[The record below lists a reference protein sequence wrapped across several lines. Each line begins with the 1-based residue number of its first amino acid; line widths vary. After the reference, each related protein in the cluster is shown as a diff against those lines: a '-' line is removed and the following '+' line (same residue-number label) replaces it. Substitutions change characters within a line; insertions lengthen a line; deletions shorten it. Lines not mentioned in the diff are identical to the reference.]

1 MTNFVAVQRSKVY
14 SATRT
19 SGRIVIDGIVDE
31 PIWERAAVGSDFYQ
45 TDPQSGV
52 PATERTEF
60 RILYDEDQIY
70 VSVVAHQRDPII
82 ISELKREFAPT
93 DGDVIILF
101 FDTFDDDRNGFAFAT
116 NPGSAMRDWQISGGA
131 PNEN

>member
-1 MTNFVAVQRSKVY
+1 MY
-14 SATRT
+14 SPTGVSDRV
-19 SGRIVIDGIVDE
+19 VIDGIVDE
-31 PIWERAAVGSDFYQ
+31 PTWERAAVGDDFYQ
-45 TDPQSGV
+45 TDPQSGA
-52 PATERTEF
+52 PATEQTEF

-82 ISELKREFAPT
+82 ISELKREFAAT

-101 FDTFDDDRNGFAFAT
+101 FDTFDDDRNGSAFAT

-131 PNEN
+131 PDVTP